1 MPVDKG
7 FDGDAFYRALEAVV
21 KSRSKNWKG
30 VSAETGIGASTLTR
44 MAQGRKPDAAS
55 LAVLSAWAD
64 LNPSDF
70 VQAPYKKAPSN
81 SIGRI
86 STLLRTDPSL
96 DADAAEAI
104 DSIVGAAYRQMRT
117 EEK

>member
-1 MPVDKG
+1 MPDNKG
-7 FDGDAFYRALEAVV
+7 FDGDAYHRALEAEVR
-21 KSRSKNWKG
+21 SRSKTWKD
-30 VSAETGIGASTLTR
+30 VAAETGVSASTLTR

-70 VQAPYKKAPSN
+70 VQASYRQPPTNA
-81 SIGRI
+81 IGRI

-96 DADAAEAI
+96 DENAAEAI
-104 DSIVGAAYRQMRT
+104 DQILRAAYKQLQ
-117 EEK
+117 KK